1 MRKIRSKFRTRI
13 PFLILTLRSR
23 SEKKGINLK
32 SWGGIRREFRTLAKK
47 ELDPQIELLKLVLPG
62 LLVDFFDLVKV
73 DKQAE
78 TLHLYFEEFNKP
90 PAEHANRELI
100 SKGFH
105 DEITIQDFPLR
116 GKHVFLHV
124 KRRRWTDKNTNK
136 IIQRDWNIVAKG
148 TRMTDEFASFLKQ
161 ISRF

>member
-1 MRKIRSKFRTRI
+1 
-13 PFLILTLRSR
+13 
-23 SEKKGINLK
+23 
-32 SWGGIRREFRTLAKK
+32 
-47 ELDPQIELLKLVLPG
+47 LDPQIELLKLVLPE

-73 DKQAE
+73 DKHSE

-90 PAEHANRELI
+90 PVEHAKGELI

-124 KRRRWTDKNTNK
+124 KRRRWTDKNTNQ

>member
-1 MRKIRSKFRTRI
+1 
-13 PFLILTLRSR
+13 
-23 SEKKGINLK
+23 
-32 SWGGIRREFRTLAKK
+32 
-47 ELDPQIELLKLVLPG
+47 LDPQIELLKLVLPE

-73 DKQAE
+73 DKQSE

-90 PAEHANRELI
+90 PGEHAKGELI

-124 KRRRWTDKNTNK
+124 KRRRWTDKNTNQ

>member
-1 MRKIRSKFRTRI
+1 
-13 PFLILTLRSR
+13 
-23 SEKKGINLK
+23 
-32 SWGGIRREFRTLAKK
+32 
-47 ELDPQIELLKLVLPG
+47 LDPQIELLKLVLPE

-73 DKQAE
+73 EKQQE

-90 PAEHANRELI
+90 PIEYSDRELI